1 MNQSN
6 TAIIILAAG
15 KGTRMNSDLPKVL
28 HKVNDKSMLNIIIE
42 TSEKLNPNKIIVV
55 VGYKKKLVIDS
66 ITNPNIKFVNQDE
79 QLGTAHAIK
88 QCLTELK
95 NFEGKVLIL
104 SGDVPL
110 IKKETLEKFLN
121 FHIIK
126 KSKGTLIS
134 NLFNDPSGYG
144 RIIKNKSGQLLNI
157 IEDKDA
163 NVNQKKIKEINA
175 GIYIFDSKV
184 LIEKIKL
191 IKNENAQ
198 NEYYLP
204 DIFNFINV
212 EEKYIYQINDNT
224 QIMGVNTLD
233 HLKNVEKILN
243 A

>member
-55 VGYKKKLVIDS
+55 VGYKKKMVIDS
-66 ITNPNIKFVNQDE
+66 VTNPNIKFVNQDE

-121 FHIIK
+121 FHIIRK
-126 KSKGTLIS
+126 CSK
-134 NLFNDPSGYG
+134 
-144 RIIKNKSGQLLNI
+144 
-157 IEDKDA
+157 
-163 NVNQKKIKEINA
+163 
-175 GIYIFDSKV
+175 
-184 LIEKIKL
+184 
-191 IKNENAQ
+191 
-198 NEYYLP
+198 
-204 DIFNFINV
+204 
-212 EEKYIYQINDNT
+212 
-224 QIMGVNTLD
+224 
-233 HLKNVEKILN
+233 
-243 A
+243 